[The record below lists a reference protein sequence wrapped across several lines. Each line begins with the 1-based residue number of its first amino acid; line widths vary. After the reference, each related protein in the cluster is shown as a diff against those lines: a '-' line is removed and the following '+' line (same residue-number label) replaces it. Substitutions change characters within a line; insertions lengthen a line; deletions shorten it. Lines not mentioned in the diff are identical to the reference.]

1 MNEMQIEAAL
11 VGLGGQM
18 PRAPAVTVENM
29 VKTVKILNRERVK
42 RTGVEPGPQTRRR
55 EVTSP
60 EAVKDNK
67 KVL

>member
-18 PRAPAVTVENM
+18 PRAPAMTVENM
-29 VKTVKILNRERVK
+29 VKTVKMLNRERVK
-42 RTGVEPGPQTRRR
+42 RTGVEPEPQTRRR
-55 EVTSP
+55 ELTAP
-60 EAVKDNK
+60 AAVKNNK